1 MSEITFVLI
10 FIFVLI
16 LIAVYLG
23 HKYIVIMETQLK
35 EVEQKNSMMSLYMI
49 SKGVYDDFVK
59 SSYNT
64 SSVHSAGTE
73 ADTTNSTKDNTNAKN
88 ECI

>member
-10 FIFVLI
+10 FILVLI

-35 EVEQKNSMMSLYMI
+35 EAEQKNSVMSLYMI

-59 SSYNT
+59 SRYNT
-64 SSVHSAGTE
+64 SSVYS
-73 ADTTNSTKDNTNAKN
+73 ADTETVNSNSTKDNTN
-88 ECI
+88 EH

>member
-10 FIFVLI
+10 FILVLI

-35 EVEQKNSMMSLYMI
+35 EAEQKNSSMSLYII

-59 SSYNT
+59 SRYNT
-64 SSVHSAGTE
+64 SSVYS
-73 ADTTNSTKDNTNAKN
+73 ADTETVNTNSTKET
-88 ECI
+88 

>member
-10 FIFVLI
+10 FILILI

-23 HKYIVIMETQLK
+23 YKYIVMMETQLK
-35 EVEQKNSMMSLYMI
+35 EAEQKNSMMSLYMI

-59 SSYNT
+59 SRYNT
-64 SSVHSAGTE
+64 SSVYSAVTE
-73 ADTTNSTKDNTNAKN
+73 ADNTNSTKDNTN
-88 ECI
+88 EH

>member
-10 FIFVLI
+10 FILVLI

-35 EVEQKNSMMSLYMI
+35 EAEQKNSVMSLYMI

-59 SSYNT
+59 SRYNK
-64 SSVHSAGTE
+64 SSVYS
-73 ADTTNSTKDNTNAKN
+73 ADTETVNSNSTKDNTN
-88 ECI
+88 EH

>member
-10 FIFVLI
+10 FILVLI

-35 EVEQKNSMMSLYMI
+35 EAEQKNSMMSLFLIKKDLYAEYITWKNTYKATDFLSDVNAAI
-49 SKGVYDDFVK
+49 SEK
-59 SSYNT
+59 NN
-64 SSVHSAGTE
+64 
-73 ADTTNSTKDNTNAKN
+73 TNSTKDNV
-88 ECI
+88 